1 MGAPRVTTEKLR
13 FNDTD
18 MLGHINNAIYSVI
31 LEAGRVELVREAGL
45 LDPERGHGVVIARLE
60 LDFLREMNW
69 PGEVRCETV
78 IHKLGNKSF
87 QLRQH
92 LVSDGHIT
100 ARAHTVLTTFD
111 MATRKAIPLTEA
123 WRTTLD
129 QWFVPEF

>member
-1 MGAPRVTTEKLR
+1 MGAPRITTEKLR

-31 LEAGRVELVREAGL
+31 LEAGRVELVREAGIL
-45 LDPERGHGVVIARLE
+45 KPEAGHGVVIARLE

-69 PGEVRCETV
+69 PGDVRCETV

-87 QLRQH
+87 HLRQH
-92 LVSDGHIT
+92 LIYENEIT
-100 ARAHTVLTTFD
+100 ARAHTVLAAFD
-111 MATRKAIPLTEA
+111 MTTRKAMPLTEA
-123 WRTTLD
+123 WRATLD

>member
-1 MGAPRVTTEKLR
+1 MAEPRITVEKLR

-18 MLGHINNAIYSVI
+18 MLGHINNTLYSVA

-45 LDPERGHGVVIARLE
+45 LDIARGHGVVIARIE

-78 IHKLGNKSF
+78 VHKLGNKSF

-92 LVSDGHIT
+92 LVHAGEIC

-111 MATRKAIPLTEA
+111 MATRKAVPLTED
-123 WRTTLD
+123 WRAALER
-129 QWFVPEF
+129 WYLPEF